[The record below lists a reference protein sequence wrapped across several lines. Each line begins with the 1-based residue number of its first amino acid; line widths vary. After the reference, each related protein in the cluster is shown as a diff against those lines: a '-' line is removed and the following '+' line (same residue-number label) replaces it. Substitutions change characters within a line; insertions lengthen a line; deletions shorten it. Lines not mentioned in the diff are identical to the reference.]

1 MGMSGQFNSRIFLS
15 DSFVKG
21 GAGFEETCP
30 TLFLAPFC
38 GTMNHMKDKLNQP
51 ISIEFTTGTV
61 IKTLMILFLVYLAFI
76 LRNLFLV
83 ILTSVV
89 IASAIEP
96 VTRWFVK
103 RKIPRPLAVILLY
116 LSLFVGVAAITTV
129 VLPPLAND
137 IKDMITTLPQYIN
150 TVDSAD
156 LEKIPGLSLVFN
168 QFTSSFSS
176 GDLFQ
181 QVGGYAGKATFGFFQ
196 TAGTI
201 FGSLLSFVMIIVIS
215 FYLAVQDD
223 GVASFLRVVTPVKH
237 ERYVIDLWRRS
248 QKKIGL
254 WMQGQLLLGV
264 IVGVLTYLG
273 LSILGIENALLL
285 ALIAAVFELIP
296 IFGPILSAIPA
307 IGVALI
313 QDGFSLALVTLG
325 LYLII
330 QQFENHLI
338 HPLVVK
344 KIVGI
349 PSLLAILSLI
359 IGAQLAGFLG
369 MIIAVPLAAA
379 LMEYLSDVE
388 REKVAELEKLNLKVN

>member
-1 MGMSGQFNSRIFLS
+1 
-15 DSFVKG
+15 
-21 GAGFEETCP
+21 
-30 TLFLAPFC
+30 
-38 GTMNHMKDKLNQP
+38 MNCMKDSNQP
-51 ISIEFTTGTV
+51 ISIHITSGTIIKGIV
-61 IKTLMILFLVYLAFI
+61 ILLLVYLGFI
-76 LRNLFLV
+76 LRNLLLV

-89 IASAIEP
+89 IASAVEP
-96 VTRWFVK
+96 ITKWFMKK
-103 RKIPRPLAVILLY
+103 RIPRSLAVVTIY
-116 LSLFVGVAAITTV
+116 LGVFVAIAGITTV
-129 VLPPLAND
+129 VIPPLAED
-137 IKDMITTLPQYIN
+137 IRATLITLPQYVQAI
-150 TVDSAD
+150 SPQD
-156 LEKIPGLSLVFN
+156 LEKVPGLSLIFN
-168 QFTSSFSS
+168 QFTNSLSS
-176 GDLFQ
+176 GDLIQ

-223 GVASFLRVVTPVKH
+223 GVSSFLRVVTPIKH
-237 ERYVIDLWRRS
+237 EKYIIDLWKRA

-273 LSILGIENALLL
+273 LSILGVENALLL

-307 IGVALI
+307 IGIALI
-313 QDGFSLALVTLG
+313 QDGFSLALITLG

-359 IGAQLAGFLG
+359 VGAQLAGFLG
-369 MIIAVPLAAA
+369 MIIAVPVAAA

-388 REKVAELEKLNLKVN
+388 KDKVAELEKLNPKA

>member
-1 MGMSGQFNSRIFLS
+1 
-15 DSFVKG
+15 
-21 GAGFEETCP
+21 
-30 TLFLAPFC
+30 
-38 GTMNHMKDKLNQP
+38 MKDKVNQT
-51 ISIEFTTGTV
+51 ISIHITSGTIIKALV
-61 IKTLMILFLVYLAFI
+61 IFILVYLGFI
-76 LRNLFLV
+76 LRNLFLI

-89 IASAIEP
+89 IASAVEP
-96 VTRWFVK
+96 ITKWFMK
-103 RKIPRPLAVILLY
+103 RRIPRSLAVISIY
-116 LSLFVGVAAITTV
+116 LAVFVAIAGITTV

-137 IKDMITTLPQYIN
+137 IKATLVTLPKYIE
-150 TVDSAD
+150 TVDSTD
-156 LEKIPGLSLVFN
+156 LERIPGLSLIFN

-176 GDLFQ
+176 GDLLQ

-201 FGSLLSFVMIIVIS
+201 FGNLLSFVMIIVIS

-223 GVASFLRVVTPVKH
+223 GVANFLRIVTPIKH
-237 ERYVIDLWRRS
+237 ERYIIDLWRRS
-248 QKKIGL
+248 QRKIGL

-273 LSILGIENALLL
+273 LSILGIQNALLL

-307 IGVALI
+307 IGIALI

-349 PSLLAILSLI
+349 PSLLAIISLI
-359 IGAQLAGFLG
+359 VGAQLAGFLG
-369 MIIAVPLAAA
+369 MIIAVPIAAA

-388 REKVAELEKLNLKVN
+388 KSKVAELEKLNLKAN

>member
-1 MGMSGQFNSRIFLS
+1 
-15 DSFVKG
+15 
-21 GAGFEETCP
+21 
-30 TLFLAPFC
+30 
-38 GTMNHMKDKLNQP
+38 MKDKLNQP
-51 ISIEFTTGTV
+51 ISIQFTTGAV
-61 IKTLMILFLVYLAFI
+61 IKTLIILFLAYLTFV
-76 LRNLFLV
+76 LRNLVLI

-89 IASAIEP
+89 IASAVEP
-96 VTRWFVK
+96 ATKWFIK
-103 RKIPRPLAVILLY
+103 RKIPRALGVILIY
-116 LSLFVGVAAITTV
+116 LSVFIMIAGVTTV
-129 VLPPLAND
+129 VLPPLAED
-137 IKDMITTLPQYIN
+137 IKATLITLPKYVEAVN
-150 TVDSAD
+150 PAD
-156 LEKIPGLSLVFN
+156 LERIPGLSLVFN

-176 GDLFQ
+176 GELFQ

-201 FGSLLSFVMIIVIS
+201 FGSLLSFIMIIVIS

-237 ERYVIDLWRRS
+237 EKYVIDLWKRS
-248 QKKIGL
+248 QRKIGL
-254 WMQGQLLLGV
+254 WMQGQLLLGL

-273 LSILGIENALLL
+273 LSIIGVENALLL

-307 IGVALI
+307 VGIALI

-359 IGAQLAGFLG
+359 VGAQLAGFLG
-369 MIIAVPLAAA
+369 MIIAVPIAAA

-388 REKVAELEKLNLKVN
+388 KDKVAELERMNHSV

>member
-1 MGMSGQFNSRIFLS
+1 
-15 DSFVKG
+15 
-21 GAGFEETCP
+21 
-30 TLFLAPFC
+30 
-38 GTMNHMKDKLNQP
+38 MNYMKDSNQP
-51 ISIEFTTGTV
+51 ISIHITSGTIIKGIV
-61 IKTLMILFLVYLAFI
+61 ILILVYLGFI
-76 LRNLFLV
+76 LRNLLLV
-83 ILTSVV
+83 MLTSVV
-89 IASAIEP
+89 IASAVEP
-96 VTRWFVK
+96 ITRWLMK
-103 RKIPRPLAVILLY
+103 RKIPRSLSVIIIY
-116 LSLFVGVAAITTV
+116 LSVFIIITGITTV

-137 IKDMITTLPQYIN
+137 IKATLVTLPQYVQAI
-150 TVDSAD
+150 SPQD

-168 QFTSSFSS
+168 QFTNSFSS
-176 GDLFQ
+176 GDLIQ

-223 GVASFLRVVTPVKH
+223 GVSNFLRIVTPIKH
-237 ERYVIDLWRRS
+237 EKYIIDLWKRS
-248 QKKIGL
+248 QRKIGL

-273 LSILGIENALLL
+273 LSILGVQNALLL

-307 IGVALI
+307 IGMALI
-313 QDGFSLALVTLG
+313 QDGFSLALITLG

-349 PSLLAILSLI
+349 PSLLAIISLI
-359 IGAQLAGFLG
+359 VGAQLAGFLG
-369 MIIAVPLAAA
+369 MIIAVPVAAA

-388 REKVAELEKLNLKVN
+388 KDKVAELEKLNIRN

>member
-1 MGMSGQFNSRIFLS
+1 
-15 DSFVKG
+15 
-21 GAGFEETCP
+21 
-30 TLFLAPFC
+30 
-38 GTMNHMKDKLNQP
+38 MNNMKDKLNQS
-51 ISIEFTTGTV
+51 ISIEITTGTIIKGLV
-61 IKTLMILFLVYLAFI
+61 ILVLAYLAFI
-76 LRNLFLV
+76 LRNLLLV

-89 IASAIEP
+89 IASAVEP
-96 VTRWFVK
+96 ITRWFMR
-103 RKIPRPLAVILLY
+103 RKIPRSLSVIIIY
-116 LSLFVGVAAITTV
+116 LSVFIMIAGITTV

-137 IKDMITTLPQYIN
+137 IKATLVTLPQY
-150 TVDSAD
+150 VQALSPQD

-176 GDLFQ
+176 GELIQ

-223 GVASFLRVVTPVKH
+223 GVSNFLRIVTPVKH
-237 ERYVIDLWRRS
+237 EKYIIDLWKRS
-248 QKKIGL
+248 QRKIGL

-273 LSILGIENALLL
+273 LSILGVENALLL

-296 IFGPILSAIPA
+296 IFGPILSSIPA
-307 IGVALI
+307 IGIALI
-313 QDGFSLALVTLG
+313 QDGFSLALITLG

-359 IGAQLAGFLG
+359 VGAQLAGFLG
-369 MIIAVPLAAA
+369 MIIAVPVAAA

-388 REKVAELEKLNLKVN
+388 KDKVAELEKLNIRS

>member
-1 MGMSGQFNSRIFLS
+1 
-15 DSFVKG
+15 
-21 GAGFEETCP
+21 
-30 TLFLAPFC
+30 
-38 GTMNHMKDKLNQP
+38 MNNMKDKLNQTV
-51 ISIEFTTGTV
+51 SIEFTAGTV
-61 IKTLMILFLVYLAFI
+61 LKTLVILFLAYLAFI
-76 LRNLFLV
+76 LRDILLI

-89 IASAIEP
+89 IASAVEP
-96 VTRWFVK
+96 VTRWFTK
-103 RKIPRPLAVILLY
+103 RKIPRPLAVIVIY
-116 LSLFVGVAAITTV
+116 LSIFIAIAGITTLI
-129 VLPPLAND
+129 LPPLAED
-137 IKDMITTLPQYIN
+137 IKAVITTLPQYIETIN
-150 TVDSAD
+150 PED

-176 GDLFQ
+176 GELFQ
-181 QVGGYAGKATFGFFQ
+181 QVGGYTSKATLGFFQ

-201 FGSLLSFVMIIVIS
+201 FGSILSFVMIIVIS

-223 GVASFLRVVTPVKH
+223 GVTSFLRVVTPVKH
-237 ERYVIDLWRRS
+237 ERYIIDLWKRA

-273 LSILGIENALLL
+273 LSILGVENALLL

-349 PSLLAILSLI
+349 PSLLAILALI
-359 IGAQLAGFLG
+359 VGAQLAGFLG
-369 MIIAVPLAAA
+369 MIIAVPVAAA

-388 REKVAELEKLNLKVN
+388 KEKVAELAKINSTTN

>member
-1 MGMSGQFNSRIFLS
+1 MNNMKEKLNQQIAIQFTA
-15 DSFVKG
+15 
-21 GAGFEETCP
+21 GAIIKVLVI
-30 TLFLAPFC
+30 LFLA
-38 GTMNHMKDKLNQP
+38 
-51 ISIEFTTGTV
+51 
-61 IKTLMILFLVYLAFI
+61 YLAFV
-76 LRNLFLV
+76 LRNLILV

-89 IASAIEP
+89 IASAVEP
-96 VTRWFVK
+96 VTRWLVK
-103 RKIPRPLAVILLY
+103 RKIPRGLAVIMLF
-116 LSLFVGVAAITTV
+116 LSVFVAVTAITTV
-129 VLPPLAND
+129 VLPPLAQD
-137 IKDMITTLPQYIN
+137 IKMMITTLPQYIE

-176 GDLFQ
+176 GELFQ
-181 QVGGYAGKATFGFFQ
+181 QVGGYAGRATSGFFQ
-196 TAGTI
+196 TAGTV

-215 FYLAVQDD
+215 FYLAVQED

-237 ERYVIDLWRRS
+237 EKYILDLWKRS

-273 LSILGIENALLL
+273 LTILGIENALLL

-296 IFGPILSAIPA
+296 LFGPILSAIPA
-307 IGVALI
+307 VGVALI
-313 QDGFSLALVTLG
+313 QDGFSLGLLTLG

-349 PSLLAILSLI
+349 PSLLAILALI

-369 MIIAVPLAAA
+369 MIIAVPIAAA
-379 LMEYLSDVE
+379 LMEFLSDVE
-388 REKVAELEKLNLKVN
+388 RDKVAEMERLNTN

>member
-1 MGMSGQFNSRIFLS
+1 
-15 DSFVKG
+15 
-21 GAGFEETCP
+21 
-30 TLFLAPFC
+30 
-38 GTMNHMKDKLNQP
+38 MKDKLNQP
-51 ISIEFTTGTV
+51 ISIQFTSGTV
-61 IKTLMILFLVYLAFI
+61 IKTLVILFLVYLAFI
-76 LRNLFLV
+76 LRNLVLV

-89 IASAIEP
+89 IASAVEP
-96 VTRWFVK
+96 ATRWFIKK
-103 RKIPRPLAVILLY
+103 RVPRSLAVIAIY
-116 LSLFVGVAAITTV
+116 LFIFIAIAGITTV
-129 VLPPLAND
+129 VLPPLAED
-137 IKDMITTLPQYIN
+137 IKATLVTLPQYIE
-150 TVDSAD
+150 TIDSKD
-156 LEKIPGLSLVFN
+156 LEKIPGLSLIFN

-176 GDLFQ
+176 GDLFG

-223 GVASFLRVVTPVKH
+223 GVANFLRIVTPVKH
-237 ERYVIDLWRRS
+237 ERYILNLWRRS

-273 LSILGIENALLL
+273 LSILGVENALLL

-296 IFGPILSAIPA
+296 IFGPILAAIPA
-307 IGVALI
+307 VGIALI

-349 PSLLAILSLI
+349 PSLLAILALI
-359 IGAQLAGFLG
+359 VGAQLAGFLG
-369 MIIAVPLAAA
+369 MIIAVPIAAA

-388 REKVAELEKLNLKVN
+388 REKIAELERLNPTVN

>member
-1 MGMSGQFNSRIFLS
+1 MADPKGLPPLS
-15 DSFVKG
+15 HMNFY
-21 GAGFEETCP
+21 
-30 TLFLAPFC
+30 
-38 GTMNHMKDKLNQP
+38 GTMDNMKDKLNQQ
-51 ISIEFTTGTV
+51 ISINITAGAV
-61 IKTLMILFLVYLAFI
+61 IKIIVICVLAYLFFI
-76 LRNLFLV
+76 LRNLILV
-83 ILTSVV
+83 MLTSVV

-96 VTRWFVK
+96 ITKWFIA
-103 RKIPRPLAVILLY
+103 RRIPRTLAVIAIY
-116 LSLFVGVAAITTV
+116 FGIFVAIAGITTV
-129 VLPPLAND
+129 VLPPLAED
-137 IKDMITTLPQYIN
+137 VKATFVTLPQYIQN
-150 TVDSAD
+150 FNPSN

-168 QFTSSFSS
+168 QFTESISSD
-176 GDLFQ
+176 DLINKF
-181 QVGGYAGKATFGFFQ
+181 GGYAGTATFGFFQ

-201 FGSLLSFVMIIVIS
+201 FGSLFSFVLIIVIS

-237 ERYVIDLWRRS
+237 EKYILNLWRRS

-273 LSILGIENALLL
+273 LSILGVQNALLL
-285 ALIAAVFELIP
+285 ALIAAAFELIP
-296 IFGPILSAIPA
+296 IFGPILAAIPA
-307 IGVALI
+307 VGIALI
-313 QDGFSLALVTLG
+313 QDGFSLALIVLG

-359 IGAQLAGFLG
+359 VGAQLAGFLG
-369 MIIAVPLAAA
+369 MIIAVPIAAA
-379 LMEYLSDVE
+379 LMEYLADVE
-388 REKVAELEKLNLKVN
+388 REKVAELEKLNLEA

>member
-1 MGMSGQFNSRIFLS
+1 
-15 DSFVKG
+15 
-21 GAGFEETCP
+21 
-30 TLFLAPFC
+30 
-38 GTMNHMKDKLNQP
+38 MNYMKDSNQP
-51 ISIEFTTGTV
+51 ISIHITSGTIIKGIV
-61 IKTLMILFLVYLAFI
+61 IFILVYLGFI
-76 LRNLFLV
+76 LRNLLLV
-83 ILTSVV
+83 MLTSVV
-89 IASAIEP
+89 IASAVEP
-96 VTRWFVK
+96 ITRWLMR
-103 RKIPRPLAVILLY
+103 RKIPRSLSVIIIY
-116 LSLFVGVAAITTV
+116 LSVFIIITGITTV

-137 IKDMITTLPQYIN
+137 IKATLVTLPQYVQAI
-150 TVDSAD
+150 SPQD

-168 QFTSSFSS
+168 QFTNSFSS
-176 GDLFQ
+176 GDLIQ

-223 GVASFLRVVTPVKH
+223 GVSNFLRIVTPIKH
-237 ERYVIDLWRRS
+237 EKYIIDLWKRS
-248 QKKIGL
+248 QRKIGL

-273 LSILGIENALLL
+273 LSILGVQNALLL

-307 IGVALI
+307 IGMALI
-313 QDGFSLALVTLG
+313 QDGFSLALITLG

-349 PSLLAILSLI
+349 PSLLAIISLI
-359 IGAQLAGFLG
+359 VGAQLAGFLG
-369 MIIAVPLAAA
+369 MIIAVPVAAA

-388 REKVAELEKLNLKVN
+388 KDKVAELEKLNIRN

>member
-1 MGMSGQFNSRIFLS
+1 
-15 DSFVKG
+15 
-21 GAGFEETCP
+21 
-30 TLFLAPFC
+30 
-38 GTMNHMKDKLNQP
+38 MNEKLNRP
-51 ISIEFTTGTV
+51 IFIEFTSGVV
-61 IKTLMILFLVYLAFI
+61 IKTLVILFLAYLAFV
-76 LRNLFLV
+76 LRNLLLV

-96 VTRWFVK
+96 VTKWFIK
-103 RKIPRPLAVILLY
+103 KGIPRSLAVITLY
-116 LSLFVGVAAITTV
+116 LSLFVSVAIVTTI
-129 VLPPLAND
+129 VLPPLAED
-137 IKDMITTLPQYIN
+137 IKSIIITLPQYI
-150 TVDSAD
+150 SSIEPAE
-156 LEKIPGLSLVFN
+156 LEKIPGFSLIFN

-176 GDLFQ
+176 GDFFQ
-181 QVGGYAGKATFGFFQ
+181 QVGGYAGKASFGFFQ

-201 FGSLLSFVMIIVIS
+201 FGSLFSFVLIIVIS

-237 ERYVIDLWRRS
+237 EKYVIDLWKRS
-248 QKKIGL
+248 QKKIGH

-369 MIIAVPLAAA
+369 MIIAVPVAAA
-379 LMEYLSDVE
+379 LMEFLSDVE
-388 REKVAELEKLNLKVN
+388 KKKVAELEKLDAETK

>member
-1 MGMSGQFNSRIFLS
+1 
-15 DSFVKG
+15 
-21 GAGFEETCP
+21 
-30 TLFLAPFC
+30 
-38 GTMNHMKDKLNQP
+38 MKDKLNQP
-51 ISIEFTTGTV
+51 ISIEFTSGTV
-61 IKTLMILFLVYLAFI
+61 IKTIVILFLVYITFI
-76 LRNLFLV
+76 LRNLVLV

-96 VTRWFVK
+96 ITRWFIKK
-103 RKIPRPLAVILLY
+103 RIPRSVAVIAIY
-116 LSLFVGVAAITTV
+116 LSIFISLAGITTV

-137 IKDMITTLPQYIN
+137 IKATLVTLPQYVEAID
-150 TVDSAD
+150 VQD

-168 QFTSSFSS
+168 QFTASFSS
-176 GDLFQ
+176 GALFE
-181 QVGGYAGKATFGFFQ
+181 QVEGTVGKATFGFFQ

-201 FGSLLSFVMIIVIS
+201 FGSLFSFVLIIVIS

-237 ERYVIDLWRRS
+237 EKYILDLWRRS
-248 QKKIGL
+248 QRKIGF
-254 WMQGQLLLGV
+254 WMQGQLLLGA
-264 IVGVLTYLG
+264 IVGILTYLG
-273 LSILGIENALLL
+273 LSILGVENALLL

-296 IFGPILSAIPA
+296 IFGPILAAIPA

-369 MIIAVPLAAA
+369 MIIAVPIAAA

-388 REKVAELEKLNLKVN
+388 KAKVAELEKLNLKV

>member
-1 MGMSGQFNSRIFLS
+1 
-15 DSFVKG
+15 
-21 GAGFEETCP
+21 
-30 TLFLAPFC
+30 
-38 GTMNHMKDKLNQP
+38 MKR
-51 ISIEFTTGTV
+51 G
-61 IKTLMILFLVYLAFI
+61 
-76 LRNLFLV
+76 
-83 ILTSVV
+83 
-89 IASAIEP
+89 
-96 VTRWFVK
+96 
-103 RKIPRPLAVILLY
+103 IPRSLAVIAIY
-116 LSLFVGVAAITTV
+116 LGVFVVVAGITTV
-129 VLPPLAND
+129 VIPPLADD
-137 IKDMITTLPQYIN
+137 IRATLITLPQYFQ
-150 TVDSAD
+150 TVNPQD

-168 QFTSSFSS
+168 QFTSSISS
-176 GDLFQ
+176 GDLIQ

-223 GVASFLRVVTPVKH
+223 GVASFLRVVTPIKH
-237 ERYVIDLWRRS
+237 ERYIIDLWKRA

-273 LSILGIENALLL
+273 LSILGVENALLL

-307 IGVALI
+307 VGIALI
-313 QDGFSLALVTLG
+313 QDGFSLALITLG

-349 PSLLAILSLI
+349 PSLLAILALI
-359 IGAQLAGFLG
+359 VGAQLAGFLG
-369 MIIAVPLAAA
+369 MIIAVPVAAA

-388 REKVAELEKLNLKVN
+388 RNKVAELEKLNMKA

>member
-1 MGMSGQFNSRIFLS
+1 
-15 DSFVKG
+15 
-21 GAGFEETCP
+21 
-30 TLFLAPFC
+30 
-38 GTMNHMKDKLNQP
+38 MNYMKDSNQP
-51 ISIEFTTGTV
+51 ISIHITSGTIIKGIV
-61 IKTLMILFLVYLAFI
+61 IFILVYLGFI
-76 LRNLFLV
+76 LRNLLLV
-83 ILTSVV
+83 MLTSVV
-89 IASAIEP
+89 IASAVEP
-96 VTRWFVK
+96 ITRWLMK
-103 RKIPRPLAVILLY
+103 RKIPRSLSVIIIY
-116 LSLFVGVAAITTV
+116 LSVFIIITGITTV

-137 IKDMITTLPQYIN
+137 IKATLVTLPQYVQAI
-150 TVDSAD
+150 SPQD

-168 QFTSSFSS
+168 QFTNSFSS
-176 GDLFQ
+176 GDLIQ

-223 GVASFLRVVTPVKH
+223 GVSNFLRIVTPIKH
-237 ERYVIDLWRRS
+237 EKYIIDLWKRS
-248 QKKIGL
+248 QRKIGL

-273 LSILGIENALLL
+273 LSILGVQNALLL

-307 IGVALI
+307 IGMALI
-313 QDGFSLALVTLG
+313 QDGFSLALITLG

-349 PSLLAILSLI
+349 PSLLAIISLI
-359 IGAQLAGFLG
+359 VGAQLAGFLG
-369 MIIAVPLAAA
+369 MIIAVPVAAA

-388 REKVAELEKLNLKVN
+388 KDKVAELEKLNIRN